1 MIIDSNG
8 QNNQYD
14 QWKHGRVILQQQNGI
29 HVWGMMRT
37 DSQYGVMGLLMAIV
51 GIRKSKDRQYNDQ
64 KKHNKKD

>member
-1 MIIDSNG
+1 VIIDSNG

-37 DSQYGVMGLLMAIV
+37 DCQYGVMGLLMAI
-51 GIRKSKDRQYNDQ
+51 IATRKSKDRHYNDQ
-64 KKHNKKD
+64 NKNNKKD